1 MSAKAVNPLVIL
13 IAEDDPN
20 DVLLIRRVFTKA
32 GIRALT
38 FFVSN
43 GVEAIRYLRG
53 DAPFNDRGAYPFPN
67 LLLVDLK
74 MPEAGGLDVLEYLAT
89 LPQRSGL
96 RAVLFSSCVA
106 PEDMRRATSLG
117 AFSCMTKPLNPSD
130 LLPILQDLPGL

>member
-117 AFSCMTKPLNPSD
+117 AFS
-130 LLPILQDLPGL
+130 